1 MHIHILKTHGSMP
14 VFPILVQHLK
24 VLSSLSCFQVC
35 KSLLTVESLTPTD
48 LRHPLQT
55 YLCAWRNNLLPMP
68 EEPSA
73 FAHTSHTPT
82 KPLQGTASGSSDA
95 YISELEGVGGGK
107 GMEEER
113 RWENSHS
120 LSVSFLLGLKI

>member
-1 MHIHILKTHGSMP
+1 MP
-14 VFPILVQHLK
+14 VFPILVQHLN

-95 YISELEGVGGGK
+95 YISELERVGGGK